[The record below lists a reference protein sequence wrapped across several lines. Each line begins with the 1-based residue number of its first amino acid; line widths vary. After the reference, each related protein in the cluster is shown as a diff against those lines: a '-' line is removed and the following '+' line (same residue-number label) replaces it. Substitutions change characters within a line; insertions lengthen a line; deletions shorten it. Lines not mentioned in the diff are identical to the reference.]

1 MSSALLIF
9 CISDITRDFMLIV
22 LGKDGTMQKSIA
34 MLFMLFALV
43 IESQALKIRN
53 TKEAS

>member
-22 LGKDGTMQKSIA
+22 LGKDGTMQKSTA